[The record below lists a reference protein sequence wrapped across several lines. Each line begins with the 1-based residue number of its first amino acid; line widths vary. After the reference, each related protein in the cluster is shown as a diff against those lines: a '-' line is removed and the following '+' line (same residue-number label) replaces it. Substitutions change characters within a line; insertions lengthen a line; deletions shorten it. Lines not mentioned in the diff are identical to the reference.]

1 MHSSKRTLARTV
13 ISAAILAA
21 TTGFAFAEGTLKVG
35 LLSILEGPFAVPG
48 QDGIRG
54 AEAVDALV
62 AGREGSLTRADDLA
76 GRTLDLE
83 DRRRRVAVLI
93 GETEHDLRVAARD
106 AKCGEGLTD
115 RGGIHRADPGAV
127 GRSAVFAF

>member
-1 MHSSKRTLARTV
+1 MQLSKRTLARTV

-54 AEAVDALV
+54 AELALKQKGGT
-62 AGREGSLTRADDLA
+62 AGGMKIQLISGSSDGNPDKA
-76 GRTLDLE
+76 
-83 DRRRRVAVLI
+83 
-93 GETEHDLRVAARD
+93 VAATRKLVEQD
-106 AKCGEGLTD
+106 KVQIMIGPLSGDEG
-115 RGGIHRADPGAV
+115 IAV
-127 GRSAVFAF
+127 KNYA